1 MSTQEGWTNFEQV
14 GVVLGLLLLAIGT
27 AEITELIEILPV
39 HVYVIILWILTAAMW
54 IYRR

>member
-39 HVYVIILWILTAAMW
+39 YVYVIILWILTAAMW